1 LEPFG
6 RPGVQQ
12 LGGNL
17 MKWRA
22 VLYVTVVI
30 VTTLF
35 ARELVDWAKRASK
48 QPLKIRVIE
57 RGSLE
62 SKSPV
67 QAQHISVGG

>member
-1 LEPFG
+1 
-6 RPGVQQ
+6 
-12 LGGNL
+12 

-22 VLYVTVVI
+22 ILYVTVVI

-35 ARELVDWAKRASK
+35 ARVLVDWAKRP
-48 QPLKIRVIE
+48 PLKIRVIE

>member
-1 LEPFG
+1 M
-6 RPGVQQ
+6 
-12 LGGNL
+12 

-35 ARELVDWAKRASK
+35 ARVLVDWAKRASK
-48 QPLKIRVIE
+48 QPPLMIRVIE
-57 RGSLE
+57 RGSHE